1 MMSSEDKQEDENGD
15 QYFVIRKPKFRTRK
29 FEKLL
34 KTIDDPYK
42 GNCSQLAKDQTVGRE
57 IVEESE
63 RRKPKLSDENLS
75 KLFIP

>member
-1 MMSSEDKQEDENGD
+1 MSSEDKQEDENGD

-34 KTIDDPYK
+34 KTIDDAQK
-42 GNCSQLAKDQTVGRE
+42 GNYSQCTKDQTVRRKIG
-57 IVEESE
+57 EESE

>member
-15 QYFVIRKPKFRTRK
+15 RYFVIRKPKFRTRK

-34 KTIDDPYK
+34 KKIHDAYK
-42 GNCSQLAKDQTVGRE
+42 GNCSQRAKDQTVRRE
-57 IVEESE
+57 IGEESE